1 MANYNN
7 QLRIDLID
15 LNKITH
21 KQNSKNRFIQ
31 PIDFKYEAAAMRNL
45 NGNAYKIWRYLLR
58 WYGKDYFYFS
68 PAAIA
73 RELDMGEQS
82 VTNSRKEMEAKGYLI
97 KNPKK
102 KNVYTFS
109 PVLPIDYEKLK
120 NIEDLKDEDDC
131 GEMP

>member
-1 MANYNN
+1 MPNYKN
-7 QLRIDLID
+7 QLQFKLTDLD
-15 LNKITH
+15 KITH
-21 KQNSKNRFIQ
+21 KQNGNSRFIQ

-58 WYGKDYFYFS
+58 WYGKNTFYFS

-82 VTNSRKEMEAKGYLI
+82 VTNSRKEMERKGYLTPDPE
-97 KNPKK
+97 KQ
-102 KNVYTFS
+102 NVYIFT

-120 NIEDLKDEDDC
+120 NVNDLSPDE
-131 GEMP
+131 

>member
-1 MANYNN
+1 MPNYKN
-7 QLRIDLID
+7 QLQFRLTDLD
-15 LNKITH
+15 KITH
-21 KQNSKNRFIQ
+21 KQNGNSRFIQ

-58 WYGKDYFYFS
+58 WYGKNTFYFS

-82 VTNSRKEMEAKGYLI
+82 VTNSRKEMERKGYLI
-97 KNPKK
+97 PDSEKQ
-102 KNVYTFS
+102 NVYIFT

-120 NIEDLKDEDDC
+120 NVNDLSPDE
-131 GEMP
+131 

>member
-1 MANYNN
+1 MPNYKN
-7 QLRIDLID
+7 QLQFRLTDLD
-15 LNKITH
+15 KITH
-21 KQNSKNRFIQ
+21 KQNGNSRFIQ

-58 WYGKDYFYFS
+58 WYGKNTFYFS

-82 VTNSRKEMEAKGYLI
+82 VTNSRKEMERKGYLI
-97 KNPKK
+97 PDPEKQ
-102 KNVYTFS
+102 NVYIFT

-120 NIEDLKDEDDC
+120 NVNDLSPDE
-131 GEMP
+131 

>member
-7 QLRIDLID
+7 QLRIDLTD
-15 LNKITH
+15 LDKITH
-21 KQNSKNRFIQ
+21 KQGGRSRFIQ

-45 NGNAYKIWRYLLR
+45 NGNAFKIWRYLLR
-58 WYGKDYFYFS
+58 WYGKGFFYFS

-82 VTNSRKEMEAKGYLI
+82 VTNSRKEMELKGYI
-97 KNPKK
+97 TKTPGKQ
-102 KNVYTFS
+102 NVYSFS

-120 NIEDLKDEDDC
+120 NIEDLGPE
-131 GEMP
+131 EMT